1 MSCLQLP
8 QISPTSPKSCIALN
22 SYNSQDG
29 DSPANSPQAS
39 LSWGAEAGSV
49 TVSPCP
55 PGMLGEVE
63 SATDWHLS
71 FLSSSPTSDPPFGK
85 KTFEQTL
92 TVELCGTA
100 GTLGAQWGGALGE
113 EAFQAVRGFPNKP
126 SLPPLHRLRW
136 ILRFPLREL

>member
-1 MSCLQLP
+1 MSCLHLP

-22 SYNSQDG
+22 FSNSQDG
-29 DSPANSPQAS
+29 DSPANSPQGS
-39 LSWGAEAGSV
+39 LSWAAEAGSV

-63 SATDWHLS
+63 SATNWRLF
-71 FLSSSPTSDPPFGK
+71 FLSSSPTDDPPFGK

-100 GTLGAQWGGALGE
+100 GKLGAQWGGALGE
-113 EAFQAVRGFPNKP
+113 EALQAVRGYSNKP
-126 SLPPLHRLRW
+126 SLPPLHRLCW